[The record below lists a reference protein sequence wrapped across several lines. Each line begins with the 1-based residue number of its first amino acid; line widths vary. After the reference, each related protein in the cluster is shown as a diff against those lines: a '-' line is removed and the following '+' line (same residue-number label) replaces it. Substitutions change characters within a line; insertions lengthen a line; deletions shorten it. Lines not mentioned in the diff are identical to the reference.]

1 MVNVFIEGNIR
12 AGKSTLLRLIES
24 KSNGKVNFV
33 PESVKLWTNF
43 KGVNILEYYYNDNMW
58 SYVFQLLYT
67 LIENCRDKRFHK
79 LNLFERSIHGWKIF
93 IDVNQF

>member
-1 MVNVFIEGNIR
+1 
-12 AGKSTLLRLIES
+12 
-24 KSNGKVNFV
+24 
-33 PESVKLWTNF
+33 
-43 KGVNILEYYYNDNMW
+43 MW

-93 IDVNQF
+93 IDVNQFSNDDQRLALNQGGNHEILSFN